1 LKQILD
7 AKLAI
12 QNNQS
17 LGGTS
22 PAEVHRMIGNFE
34 EQLNEIAS
42 HVYTCQTQIESAHQ
56 ETQHIVDDVLST
68 SVNAL

>member
-1 LKQILD
+1 
-7 AKLAI
+7 
-12 QNNQS
+12 
-17 LGGTS
+17 
-22 PAEVHRMIGNFE
+22 MIDNFE

-42 HVYTCQTQIESAHQ
+42 YIYACQTQIESAHQ